1 MAERLD
7 KKNPYNNVERE
18 MTLVGNPILDPDP
31 IDVELEEAPI
41 EEGVEITELE
51 DGSVELGSPEVEPD
65 DTSFMANLAE
75 QLDDEELAGIS
86 AYVLEKV
93 DEDKNARSEWL
104 EAYSQGLNLLG
115 LKYENRSEPFDGA
128 TGVVHPMLNEAVTQF
143 QSQAYKELLPA
154 KGPVRTQVMGTTTP
168 ELENQAERV
177 QNYMN
182 YTLMHTMKEYESE
195 FDQMLYYLGLGGSA
209 FKKVYVDPQLGRQVS
224 KFVEAKDMLVPFN
237 ASDLDSADRVTQI
250 ITMSE
255 NELRKL
261 QVSKLYRDIEIQ
273 SGKADRDEVDD
284 TKESITGIYA
294 QGDYEEVQLFECHC
308 YLDLEQYADKDEKGE
323 ETGIKLPYIVTVSAD
338 NGEVLSVY
346 RNYEEQDTFKN
357 KKQYFVHYMFTPGLG
372 FYGNGLI
379 HLLGN
384 LSRAATANL
393 KQLID
398 SGTLANMPSG
408 FKARGLRIKND
419 DEPLRPGEWRDVDVV
434 GDQLKNS
441 FFNLPYQEPSS
452 TLFQLLGFVVQ
463 AAQKFVGTTDMG
475 TGNVNNQE
483 MPVGTTIALLER
495 GSRIIS
501 AVHKRIYNSL
511 KQEFTLLAD
520 LISQEG
526 GAYPYTEEGD
536 KSQDFSERIDILP
549 IANPNIFSMSQ
560 RISLAQEQLKLA
572 SSKPEMHNLYEAYR
586 RVYNSLGVDNIE
598 QILPPPA
605 QPQPMNAVIENGKAM
620 SALGGQMQLKAFPE
634 QNHDAHISTHLSYMG
649 SMNIKAN
656 PAMINI
662 LQQHIFEH
670 ISLKAQ
676 QQLQMQMQQQPM
688 DEVTAQAQLSQMEA
702 ELTKQYFEM
711 ESQVLGGGQQDPLVD
726 LKAKELQIKEQEAM
740 QNAVNEQEKLK
751 LNKDKLQANTAIQKD
766 RIDTTEEIANMRAQN
781 ARFITAQR
789 NKG

>member
-168 ELENQAERV
+168 DLENQAERV
-177 QNYMN
+177 QDYMN

-393 KQLID
+393 RQLID

-441 FFNLPYQEPSS
+441 FFNLPYQEPSG

-511 KQEFTLLAD
+511 KQEFSLLAD

>member
-393 KQLID
+393 RQLID